1 MTFFS
6 GFRVEMAFSVK
17 NGILFLNKRI
27 SISMTNTHRSK
38 PCCLKVITL
47 MFRPVFFVRN
57 SMKKCGFQG
66 SKRNSKRSSFVKRG
80 VFQGFS
86 KVEVPH
92 VTRDFNEN
100 LDVSNACRG
109 ISRYVDVCQKKSL
122 KNGKK
127 YFEKIKNK
135 FFRRKK

>member
-6 GFRVEMAFSVK
+6 GFLAEMAFSCCIAIVVQYK
-17 NGILFLNKRI
+17 LLTIETRLD
-27 SISMTNTHRSK
+27 SMAEA
-38 PCCLKVITL
+38 CCLKVITL
-47 MFRPVFFVRN
+47 MFRPVFFVHN
-57 SMKKCGFQG
+57 SMKKCGFQR

-80 VFQGFS
+80 VFQRFS

-109 ISRYVDVCQKKSL
+109 ISRYVNVCQKKSP